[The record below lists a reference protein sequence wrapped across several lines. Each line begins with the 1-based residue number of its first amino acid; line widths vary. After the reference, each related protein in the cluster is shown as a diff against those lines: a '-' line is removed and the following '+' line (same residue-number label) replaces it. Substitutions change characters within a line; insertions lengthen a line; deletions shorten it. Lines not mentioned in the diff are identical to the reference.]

1 MTSSSDVGARLQSGT
16 KTISQVLRLST
27 EHLAAKGSTTPRL
40 DAERL
45 LAKSL
50 GLERIELYMALD
62 RPLTPLE
69 LDAAR
74 ALVARR
80 ARREPLQYVL
90 GEWGF
95 RRLTLTVDQ
104 RALIPRPE
112 TEVLVERA
120 LALLRGIDR
129 PRVLDVGTGS
139 GAIALAIADEHP
151 GAILTGLD
159 SSADALALAAENAAR
174 TGFAVEL
181 ARHDLFEGLP
191 AGPWD
196 LIVSNPP
203 YVDAADLP
211 TLQPEVR
218 DWEPHGALSAEG
230 AVEAVARGAVDV
242 LAPAGHLA
250 LEVGAGQAAA
260 TAELL
265 RQIGL
270 VGVRVTPDLRGIDRV
285 VVGVQP

>member
-1 MTSSSDVGARLQSGT
+1 MTSSSDVGARLQPGT

-45 LAKSL
+45 LAKAL

-218 DWEPHGALSAEG
+218 DWEPHGALSAAG
-230 AVEAVARGAVDV
+230 AVDAVARGAVDV
-242 LAPAGHLA
+242 LASGGGLA
-250 LEVGAGQAAA
+250 LEVGAGQTHA
-260 TAELL
+260 TASLL
-265 RQIGL
+265 QQLGL
-270 VGVRVTPDLRGIDRV
+270 VEVRVTPDLSGLDRV
-285 VVGVQP
+285 VEGVRR

>member
-1 MTSSSDVGARLQSGT
+1 MTSLGE
-16 KTISQVLRLST
+16 VLRLST
-27 EHLAAKGSTTPRL
+27 EHLAAKGSETPRL

-45 LAKSL
+45 LAKAL
-50 GLERIELYMALD
+50 DLERIELYMALD
-62 RPLTPLE
+62 RKLTPPE

-120 LALLRGIDR
+120 LALLAGIDR

-151 GAILTGLD
+151 GAIITGLD

-174 TGFAVEL
+174 TGFAV
-181 ARHDLFEGLP
+181 AWVRHDLFEGLP

-211 TLQPEVR
+211 ILQPEVR
-218 DWEPHGALSAEG
+218 DWEPHAALSAAG
-230 AVEAVARGAVDV
+230 AVEAVARRALAV
-242 LAPAGHLA
+242 LARGGGLA
-250 LEVGAGQAAA
+250 LEVGDGQAPAA
-260 TAELL
+260 TALL
-265 RQIGL
+265 SDLGYASIA
-270 VGVRVTPDLRGIDRV
+270 VTSDLAGRDRV
-285 VVGVQP
+285 VEAMFLPH